1 MGAGGGRGYG
11 GTEPAMD
18 YHHTQGGG
26 GVEMLLC
33 LNATETGYNHRPGD

>member
-26 GVEMLLC
+26 GGSR
-33 LNATETGYNHRPGD
+33 NASLSQCYRNWI